1 MQPSASDENTRDT
14 LPRVSGIPQNLR
26 LPNKIGQQLLEDAA
40 YIDELYDA
48 IVTRKALADITV
60 RAFDKNCPFD
70 TYAWRDPSLSSAR
83 IPRAQMHELSRRSKV

>member
-1 MQPSASDENTRDT
+1 M
-14 LPRVSGIPQNLR
+14 
-26 LPNKIGQQLLEDAA
+26 EDAV

-70 TYAWRDPSLSSAR
+70 TYTWRDPSLLSSSH
-83 IPRAQMHELSRRSKV
+83 PSRTNV